1 MIPLA
6 PAKAFCILEPIKKML
21 MKNKTQAAERFPS
34 LGSVLRIFQC
44 ELYELGRISIEA
56 ILTSAWA
63 LKIKRLVYRRA
74 LD

>member
-6 PAKAFCILEPIKKML
+6 PAKAFCILEPIKKNVDE
-21 MKNKTQAAERFPS
+21 KQNPGSRTFP
-34 LGSVLRIFQC
+34 LTWVCLENFQC